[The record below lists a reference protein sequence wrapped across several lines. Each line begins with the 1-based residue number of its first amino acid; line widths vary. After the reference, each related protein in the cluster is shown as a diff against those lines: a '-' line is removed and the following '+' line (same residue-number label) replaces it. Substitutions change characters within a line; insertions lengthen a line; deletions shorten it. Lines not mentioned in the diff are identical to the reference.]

1 MALSGAAVHGIS
13 RTVKRTIISLTGLSL
28 VLFSCGDPPP
38 PATPS
43 PPTSASTPVATVS
56 ARPLEP
62 PAPAPYAPLPV
73 RFENPGGMWMPHQM
87 TAHADKLR
95 ELGLAIDPKELT
107 DPASGLLQAIV
118 SLGGCSASFVSPEG
132 LVITNH
138 HCAVGALQYNSTP
151 QANYLETG
159 FLAKTR
165 AEERSNGPTFRVF
178 VTQKVTDVTP
188 NIFDHTLP
196 SRTTNQARFKAIE
209 RAQKEAVEACE
220 KGRKG
225 IRCSVSS
232 FNEGAAFYLIEQL
245 EIRDVRLVYAPAE
258 GVGNYGGEIDNW
270 RWPRHAGDVSI
281 FRAYV
286 APDGTPADYAK
297 ENVPYK
303 PAHVLKLAEKPLRE
317 GDLVMVAGYPGR
329 TYSQRTRAQVE
340 DAVSFA
346 YPRQQK
352 LCEDVLATLEKLDGN
367 DDDRLRAKPVVRR
380 FGNALTNVKG
390 QLDGLTKDGVLA
402 LKVDREARLQAFI
415 EADPARKA
423 RWGALLAD
431 IAKAY
436 EKEKT
441 QREATLELRAE
452 VMLPKLV
459 SSAYTIVRMA
469 EERAKADKDRHPDYQ
484 ERNWPR
490 HTQAQEA
497 LENTYSRAVDKAL
510 FRLALARSAKVTK
523 KERADIAG
531 LLSALN
537 LNPHPGAT
545 KPRYADEVDPL
556 FESELEKKDVR
567 VALTKT
573 ATIAELRKSRDPMI
587 RFALALRP
595 LMKAAD
601 ERDEVFDGLMAVLK
615 PAYFD
620 ALRAFE
626 AKEIAPD
633 ANSTLRI
640 TYGTVRGYS
649 AKPGEPANRPFT
661 ILSEVVKKNTNAF
674 PFAAP
679 KALTDAFAA
688 KRFGPYADDTL
699 NGEVPVD
706 FLSDLH
712 ITGGNSGSAVL
723 NAKGEIT
730 GLAFDST
737 YETLGSDWLWKPKV
751 GRCIGVDIRY
761 VEWLLDAV
769 DNGDHVLKEMG
780 RTPAVP

>member
-1 MALSGAAVHGIS
+1 
-13 RTVKRTIISLTGLSL
+13 
-28 VLFSCGDPPP
+28 
-38 PATPS
+38 
-43 PPTSASTPVATVS
+43 
-56 ARPLEP
+56 
-62 PAPAPYAPLPV
+62 
-73 RFENPGGMWMPHQM
+73 MPHQM
-87 TAHADKLR
+87 AAHADTLKS
-95 ELGLAIDPKELT
+95 LGLQIDPKELT
-107 DPASGLLQAIV
+107 DPASGLLSAIV

-151 QANYLETG
+151 QANYLKDG

-165 AEERSNGPTFRVF
+165 ADERSNGPTFRVF
-178 VTQKVTDVTP
+178 VTQKVTDVTSK
-188 NIFDHTLP
+188 IFDHNLP
-196 SRTTNQARFKAIE
+196 ARITDQARFKLIE
-209 RAQKEAVEACE
+209 KNQKETVEACE

-225 IRCSVSS
+225 IRCTVAS
-232 FNEGAAFYLIEQL
+232 FYEGAAFYLIEQL

-297 ENVPYK
+297 DNVPYK
-303 PAHVLKLAEKPLRE
+303 PAHILKLAEKPLRE

-329 TYSQRTRAQVE
+329 TMSQRTRAQVE
-340 DAVSFA
+340 DAVSFS

-352 LCEDVLATLEKLDGN
+352 LCEDVLATLEKLDGTE
-367 DDDRLRAKPVVRR
+367 DDKIRAKPVVRR

-390 QLDGLTKDGVLA
+390 QLDGLTKDGVLQM
-402 LKVDREARLQAFI
+402 KVEREAKLQAFI
-415 EADPARKA
+415 DADPARKA
-423 RWGALLAD
+423 KWGTVLAD

-436 EKEKT
+436 EGQKAH
-441 QREATLELRAE
+441 REATLEMRAE
-452 VMLPKLV
+452 FMFPKLV
-459 SSAYTIVRMA
+459 NAAYTIVRMA

-484 ERNWPR
+484 ERNWAR
-490 HTQAQEA
+490 HVQAQEA
-497 LENTYSRAVDKAL
+497 LENTYSEAVDKAL
-510 FRLALARSAKVTK
+510 FKLALDRSAKVDK
-523 KERADIAG
+523 KERADVAG
-531 LLSALN
+531 VLASLKLN
-537 LNPHPGAT
+537 TGSDKV
-545 KPRYADEVDPL
+545 KPRYASDVDAL
-556 FESELEKKDVR
+556 FDSTLAKKDVR
-567 VALTKT
+567 VSLTKT
-573 ATIAELRKSRDPMI
+573 ATLAELRKSRDPLI
-587 RFALALRP
+587 RFALAMRP
-595 LMKAAD
+595 LLKAAD
-601 ERDEVFDGLMAVLK
+601 DRDEAFDGRMAVLK

-633 ANSTLRI
+633 ANGTLRV

-649 AKPGEPANRPFT
+649 TAPGAPANRPFT
-661 ILSEVVKKNTNAF
+661 MLSEVVKKSTGAF

-679 KALTDAFAA
+679 QALLDAYAA
-688 KRFGPYADDTL
+688 KKFGPYADETL

-769 DNGDHVLKEMG
+769 DGGDHVLAEMG
-780 RTPAVP
+780 RVPSVQ

>member
-1 MALSGAAVHGIS
+1 
-13 RTVKRTIISLTGLSL
+13 
-28 VLFSCGDPPP
+28 
-38 PATPS
+38 
-43 PPTSASTPVATVS
+43 
-56 ARPLEP
+56 
-62 PAPAPYAPLPV
+62 
-73 RFENPGGMWMPHQM
+73 MPHQM
-87 TAHADKLR
+87 TAHADKLK

-107 DPASGLLQAIV
+107 DPASGLLSAIV
-118 SLGGCSASFVSPEG
+118 SLGGCSASFVSAEG

-138 HCAVGALQYNSTP
+138 HCAIGALQYNSTP

-165 AEERSNGPTFRVF
+165 ADEPSNGPTFRVF
-178 VTQKVTDVTP
+178 ATQKVTDVTAK
-188 NIFDHTLP
+188 IFDHNLP
-196 SRTTNQARFKAIE
+196 ARITDQARFKMIE
-209 RAQKEAVEACE
+209 KNQKEAVEACE

-225 IRCSVSS
+225 IRCTVSS
-232 FNEGAAFYLIEQL
+232 FYEGAAFYLIEQL

-297 ENVPYK
+297 DNVPYK

-317 GDLVMVAGYPGR
+317 GDMVMVAGYPGR

-340 DAVSFA
+340 DAVSFS

-352 LCEDVLATLEKLDGN
+352 LCEDALATLETIHGAKEDQ
-367 DDDRLRAKPVVRR
+367 LRAKPLVRR

-390 QLDGLTKDGVLA
+390 QLDGLIKDGVLTD
-402 LKVDREARLQAFI
+402 KVVREARLQVFI
-415 EADPARKA
+415 DADPARKA
-423 RWGALLAD
+423 KWGGVLAE
-431 IAKAY
+431 ITKSYEAQKAN
-436 EKEKT
+436 
-441 QREATLELRAE
+441 REATLELRAE
-452 VMLPKLV
+452 VMFPKLV

-469 EERAKADKDRHPDYQ
+469 EERGKADKDRHPDYQ
-484 ERNWPR
+484 ARNWQR
-490 HTQAQEA
+490 HVQSQEA
-497 LENTYSRAVDKAL
+497 LENTYSRAVDMAM
-510 FRLALARSAKVTK
+510 FQLALDRAQKVDKKDRFDVVGVVAK
-523 KERADIAG
+523 
-531 LLSALN
+531 LN
-537 LNPHPGAT
+537 LVNPNAT
-545 KPRYADEVDPL
+545 PYKPAVEVL
-556 FESELEKKDVR
+556 FESELEKKEVR

-573 ATIAELRKSRDPMI
+573 ATMAELRKSKDPMI

-595 LMKAAD
+595 LVKAAD
-601 ERDEVFDGLMAVLK
+601 ERDEAFDGRMALLK

-633 ANSTLRI
+633 ANGTLRI

-649 AKPGEPANRPFT
+649 TKDGEPANRPFT
-661 ILSEVVKKNTNAF
+661 MLSEVVKKNTNAF

-688 KRFGPYADDTL
+688 KKFGPYADETL

-769 DNGDHVLKEMG
+769 DGGDHILTEMG
-780 RTPAVP
+780 RTPTVQ

>member
-1 MALSGAAVHGIS
+1 V
-13 RTVKRTIISLTGLSL
+13 
-28 VLFSCGDPPP
+28 
-38 PATPS
+38 PA
-43 PPTSASTPVATVS
+43 
-56 ARPLEP
+56 
-62 PAPAPYAPLPV
+62 PV

-87 TAHADKLR
+87 TAHASKLK
-95 ELGLAIDPKELT
+95 ELGLQIDPKELT
-107 DPASGLLQAIV
+107 DPASGLLSAVV

-138 HCAVGALQYNSTP
+138 HCAVGALQFNSTP
-151 QANYLETG
+151 QANYLRDG

-178 VTQKVTDVTP
+178 VTQKVTDVTTK
-188 NIFDHTLP
+188 IFDHEKP
-196 SRTTNQARFKAIE
+196 SRTTDQARYKTIE
-209 RAQKEAVEACE
+209 KNQKEVVAACE
-220 KGRKG
+220 QDRKG
-225 IRCSVSS
+225 VRCSVSS
-232 FNEGAAFYLIEQL
+232 FNEGAAYYLIEQL

-258 GVGNYGGEIDNW
+258 GVGNYGGEVDNW

-286 APDGTPADYAK
+286 APDGTPADFSK
-297 ENVPYK
+297 DNVPYK
-303 PAHVLKLAEKPLRE
+303 PAHFLKVAEKPLRE

-367 DDDRLRAKPVVRR
+367 EDDKIRAKPVVRR

-402 LKVDREARLQAFI
+402 LKVDREARLQKFI
-415 EADPARKA
+415 EGDPARKA
-423 RWGALLAD
+423 KWGTVLAD

-436 EKEKT
+436 EAEKAH
-441 QREATLELRAE
+441 REAVLELRAE
-452 VMLPKLV
+452 YMLPKLV
-459 SSAYTIVRMA
+459 SSAYTIVRLA

-484 ERNWPR
+484 ERNWAR
-490 HTQAQEA
+490 HVQAQEA
-497 LENTYSRAVDKAL
+497 LENTYSRAVDVAL
-510 FRLALARSAKVTK
+510 FNLALARSQKVDK
-523 KERADIAG
+523 KERADAAG
-531 LLSALN
+531 LLSGLKLN
-537 LNPHPGAT
+537 VVAGNA
-545 KPRYADEVDPL
+545 KPRYGSDVDAL
-556 FESELEKKDVR
+556 FDTQLEKKDVR

-573 ATIAELRKSRDPMI
+573 ATLADLRKSKDPMI

-595 LMKAAD
+595 LLRAAD
-601 ERDEVFDGLMAVLK
+601 DRDEAFEGRMAVLK
-615 PAYFD
+615 PAYFH

-626 AKEIAPD
+626 QKEIAPD

-649 AKPGEPANRPFT
+649 TQDGAPANRPFT
-661 ILSEVVKKNTNAF
+661 KLSEVVKKNTNAF

-679 KALTDAFAA
+679 KALVDAYQA
-688 KRFGPYADDTL
+688 KKFGPYVDETL
-699 NGEVPVD
+699 GEVPVD

-769 DNGDHVLKEMG
+769 DGGDNVLTEMG